1 MVYKLKTSSACED
14 VSSGLVP
21 GEEEHESTSV
31 GALPSDIICSSPY
44 SAPSVSSTRGS
55 VVETEDLDE
64 RVKRAIEEMVKG
76 AEEMV
81 KGTPYSDSLYAH
93 LERAKGECLRSKI
106 EADTVIIDRG
116 VAVSEGA
123 GHAKMV
129 LGLKVKYAKKGSL
142 PMGAS
147 FVMLKAEGDKG
158 SKGGDEKEHAPEEEA
173 KARDGKAEGGGKA
186 ESSKREGATA
196 EAAEEKCPGSV
207 SPVDPYGMFISYTMS
222 SGAPGL
228 ININHVVDAHNE
240 YVTRYGAK
248 EWRKE
253 WSALALIMDVPDY
266 DTIRTSMGP
275 RVIRIEDPE
284 EAKKAWK
291 TLARA
296 SRGKF

>member
-1 MVYKLKTSSACED
+1 MLDKLKTSSACED
-14 VSSGLVP
+14 TLPCLVS
-21 GEEEHESTSV
+21 GEEERESISV
-31 GALPSDIICSSPY
+31 GALPSDAMLSSSY
-44 SAPSVSSTRGS
+44 SAPMVSSACGS
-55 VVETEDLDE
+55 AVETEDLDE
-64 RVKRAIEEMVKG
+64 RIKRAIEEMVR
-76 AEEMV
+76 
-81 KGTPYSDSLYAH
+81 GTPYSDSLYAH

-147 FVMLKAEGDKG
+147 FVMLKAEGDKEDKR
-158 SKGGDEKEHAPEEEA
+158 SKGGGEKEHAPEEEA
-173 KARDGKAEGGGKA
+173 KAGDGKAEGGGRA
-186 ESSKREGATA
+186 ESGKREGAA
-196 EAAEEKCPGSV
+196 EGAEERCPGSV

-228 ININHVVDAHNE
+228 ININHVVDAYNE
-240 YVTRYGAK
+240 YVTRYGA
-248 EWRKE
+248 KE

-266 DTIRTSMGP
+266 DTIGTSMGP

-284 EAKKAWK
+284 EAKKAWE

>member
-1 MVYKLKTSSACED
+1 MLDKLKTSSACED
-14 VSSGLVP
+14 VPPCLVS
-21 GEEEHESTSV
+21 GEEEHESISV
-31 GALPSDIICSSPY
+31 GDLSSDAMWSSPY
-44 SAPSVSSTRGS
+44 SAPMVSSACGS
-55 VVETEDLDE
+55 AVETEDLDE
-64 RVKRAIEEMVKG
+64 RIKRAIEEMVR
-76 AEEMV
+76 
-81 KGTPYSDSLYAH
+81 GTPYSDSLYAH
-93 LERAKGECLRSKI
+93 LERAKRECLRSKI

-158 SKGGDEKEHAPEEEA
+158 SKGGGEKEHAPEEEA
-173 KARDGKAEGGGKA
+173 KAGDGKVEEGGRA
-186 ESSKREGATA
+186 ESGKREGATGAA
-196 EAAEEKCPGSV
+196 EAAEEKHPGSV

-222 SGAPGL
+222 SEAPDL
-228 ININHVVDAHNE
+228 ININHVVDAYNE

-248 EWRKE
+248 EW
-253 WSALALIMDVPDY
+253 SALALITDVPDY
-266 DTIRTSMGP
+266 ESMGP

-284 EAKKAWK
+284 EAKKAWE

>member
-1 MVYKLKTSSACED
+1 MLDKLKTSSACGD
-14 VSSGLVP
+14 ASKCLVS
-21 GEEEHESTSV
+21 GEEEHKSISG
-31 GALPSDIICSSPY
+31 GALPSDIIWSSPC

-64 RVKRAIEEMVKG
+64 KIKRAIEEMVR
-76 AEEMV
+76 
-81 KGTPYSDSLYAH
+81 GTPYSDSLYAH

-116 VAVSEGA
+116 IAVSEGA

-129 LGLKVKYAKKGSL
+129 LGLKVKYVKKGSL
-142 PMGAS
+142 PLGAS
-147 FVMLKAEGDKG
+147 FVMLKAEGDKEDKI
-158 SKGGDEKEHAPEEEA
+158 SKGCGEKEHAPEEDA
-173 KARDGKAEGGGKA
+173 KAGESKAERESRVEPEKKA
-186 ESSKREGATA
+186 EAV
-196 EAAEEKCPGSV
+196 EAAEEKCPGR
-207 SPVDPYGMFISYTMS
+207 VDPCGMFISYTMS
-222 SGAPGL
+222 GGAPGL
-228 ININHVVDAHNE
+228 ININHVVDAYNE

-266 DTIRTSMGP
+266 DTIGTSMGP
-275 RVIRIEDPE
+275 RVIRIKDPE

-296 SRGKF
+296 RRGKF

>member
-1 MVYKLKTSSACED
+1 MLDKLKVSSACED
-14 VSSGLVP
+14 VPPCLVS
-21 GEEEHESTSV
+21 GEEEHESISV
-31 GALPSDIICSSPY
+31 GALPSDAMWSSPY
-44 SAPSVSSTRGS
+44 SAPMVSSACGS
-55 VVETEDLDE
+55 AVETEDLDE
-64 RVKRAIEEMVKG
+64 KIKRAIEEMVR
-76 AEEMV
+76 
-81 KGTPYSDSLYAH
+81 GTPYSDSLYAH

-116 VAVSEGA
+116 VAISEGA

-147 FVMLKAEGDKG
+147 FVMLKAEGDKEDKR
-158 SKGGDEKEHAPEEEA
+158 SKGGGEKEHAPERKA
-173 KARDGKAEGGGKA
+173 KAGDGKAEGGGRA
-186 ESSKREGATA
+186 ESGKREGAT

-207 SPVDPYGMFISYTMS
+207 SLVDPYGMFISYTMS

-228 ININHVVDAHNE
+228 ININHVVDAYNE
-240 YVTRYGAK
+240 YVTRYGA
-248 EWRKE
+248 KE

-266 DTIRTSMGP
+266 DTIGTSMGP

-284 EAKKAWK
+284 EAKKAWE

>member
-1 MVYKLKTSSACED
+1 MLDKLKTSSACED
-14 VSSGLVP
+14 VPPCLVS
-21 GEEEHESTSV
+21 GEEEHESISA
-31 GALPSDIICSSPY
+31 GALPSDAMWSSPY
-44 SAPSVSSTRGS
+44 SAPMVSSACGS
-55 VVETEDLDE
+55 AVETEDLDE
-64 RVKRAIEEMVKG
+64 RIKRAIEEMVR
-76 AEEMV
+76 
-81 KGTPYSDSLYAH
+81 GTPYSDSLYAH

-147 FVMLKAEGDKG
+147 FVMLKAEGDKE
-158 SKGGDEKEHAPEEEA
+158 SKGSGEKEHAPEEKA
-173 KARDGKAEGGGKA
+173 KAGDGKAGEESRA
-186 ESSKREGATA
+186 ESGKREGATA

-228 ININHVVDAHNE
+228 ININHVVDAYNE
-240 YVTRYGAK
+240 YVTRYGT
-248 EWRKE
+248 KE

-266 DTIRTSMGP
+266 DTIGTSMGP

-284 EAKKAWK
+284 EAKKAWE

>member
-21 GEEEHESTSV
+21 GEEEHESVSV
-31 GALPSDIICSSPY
+31 GALPSGIMWSSPC

-55 VVETEDLDE
+55 AVETEDLDE
-64 RVKRAIEEMVKG
+64 RVKRAIEEMVR
-76 AEEMV
+76 
-81 KGTPYSDSLYAH
+81 GTPYSDSLYAH

-116 VAVSEGA
+116 IAVSEGA

-147 FVMLKAEGDKG
+147 FVMLKAEESKGDKK
-158 SKGGDEKEHAPEEEA
+158 SKGGGEKEHAPEEDA
-173 KARDGKAEGGGKA
+173 KAGDDKAEGWSRVEPEKKA
-186 ESSKREGATA
+186 EAV
-196 EAAEEKCPGSV
+196 EAADGRCPGSA
-207 SPVDPYGMFISYTMS
+207 DPYGMFISYTMS
-222 SGAPGL
+222 GGAPGL
-228 ININHVVDAHNE
+228 ININHVVDAYNE
-240 YVTRYGAK
+240 YVTRYGA
-248 EWRKE
+248 KE

-266 DTIRTSMGP
+266 DTIGTSMGP
-275 RVIRIEDPE
+275 RVIRIEDPG
-284 EAKKAWK
+284 EAKKAWES
-291 TLARA
+291 LARA

>member
-1 MVYKLKTSSACED
+1 MLDKLKTSSACED
-14 VSSGLVP
+14 TPPCLVS
-21 GEEEHESTSV
+21 GEEEHESISV
-31 GALPSDIICSSPY
+31 GALPSDAMWSSPY
-44 SAPSVSSTRGS
+44 SAPMVSSACGS
-55 VVETEDLDE
+55 AVETEDLDE
-64 RVKRAIEEMVKG
+64 RIKRAIEEMVR
-76 AEEMV
+76 
-81 KGTPYSDSLYAH
+81 GTPYSDSLYAH

-116 VAVSEGA
+116 VAISEGA

-158 SKGGDEKEHAPEEEA
+158 SKGGGEKEHAPEEEA
-173 KARDGKAEGGGKA
+173 KAGESKVGEESRA
-186 ESSKREGATA
+186 ESEKREGAA
-196 EAAEEKCPGSV
+196 EAAEEKRPGSV

-228 ININHVVDAHNE
+228 ININHVVDAYNE
-240 YVTRYGAK
+240 YVTRYGA
-248 EWRKE
+248 KE

-266 DTIRTSMGP
+266 ESMGP

-284 EAKKAWK
+284 EAKKAWE

>member
-1 MVYKLKTSSACED
+1 MLDKLKTSSACED
-14 VSSGLVP
+14 TPPCLVS
-21 GEEEHESTSV
+21 GEEEHESISV
-31 GALPSDIICSSPY
+31 GALPSDAMWSSPY
-44 SAPSVSSTRGS
+44 SAPMVSSACGS
-55 VVETEDLDE
+55 VVETEDLDDKI
-64 RVKRAIEEMVKG
+64 KRAIEEMVR
-76 AEEMV
+76 
-81 KGTPYSDSLYAH
+81 GTPYSDSLYAH

-158 SKGGDEKEHAPEEEA
+158 SKGGGEKEHAPEGEA
-173 KARDGKAEGGGKA
+173 KAGDGKAEGESRA
-186 ESSKREGATA
+186 ESKKREGAARAA

-222 SGAPGL
+222 GGASGL
-228 ININHVVDAHNE
+228 ININHVVDAYNE
-240 YVTRYGAK
+240 YVTRYGA
-248 EWRKE
+248 KE

-266 DTIRTSMGP
+266 DTIGTSMGP

-284 EAKKAWK
+284 EAKKAWE

>member
-1 MVYKLKTSSACED
+1 MLDKLKTSSACGD
-14 VSSGLVP
+14 ASPCLVS
-21 GEEEHESTSV
+21 GEEEHESVSV
-31 GALPSDIICSSPY
+31 GALPSDLMWSSPY
-44 SAPSVSSTRGS
+44 SAPSVSSTCGS

-76 AEEMV
+76 A
-81 KGTPYSDSLYAH
+81 PYSDSLYAH

-116 VAVSEGA
+116 IAVSEGA

-147 FVMLKAEGDKG
+147 FVMLKAEEDKG
-158 SKGGDEKEHAPEEEA
+158 GKGGGEKEHAPEEES
-173 KARDGKAEGGGKA
+173 KARGGKVEGERGESMVEPEKKAEA
-186 ESSKREGATA
+186 A
-196 EAAEEKCPGSV
+196 EAAEEKCPGS
-207 SPVDPYGMFISYTMS
+207 VDPYGMFISYTMS
-222 SGAPGL
+222 GGAPGL
-228 ININHVVDAHNE
+228 VNINHVVDAYNE

-248 EWRKE
+248 T

-266 DTIRTSMGP
+266 DTIGTSMGP
-275 RVIRIEDPE
+275 RVIRIEDPK
-284 EAKKAWK
+284 EAKKAWE

-296 SRGKF
+296 SRSKF

>member
-1 MVYKLKTSSACED
+1 MLDKLKEGLSYNLYED
-14 VSSGLVP
+14 VSPRLVS
-21 GEEEHESTSV
+21 GEEEHESVSV
-31 GALPSDIICSSPY
+31 GALPSDIMWSSPY

-64 RVKRAIEEMVKG
+64 RVKRAIEEMVR
-76 AEEMV
+76 
-81 KGTPYSDSLYAH
+81 GTPYSDSLYAH

-116 VAVSEGA
+116 IAVSEGA
-123 GHAKMV
+123 SHTKMV

-147 FVMLKAEGDKG
+147 FVMLKAEESKEDKE
-158 SKGGDEKEHAPEEEA
+158 SKGGGEKEHASEEES
-173 KARDGKAEGGGKA
+173 KARGGKVEGERSV
-186 ESSKREGATA
+186 ESEKREGAR
-196 EAAEEKCPGSV
+196 EAAEEGCSGS
-207 SPVDPYGMFISYTMS
+207 VDPYGMFISYTMS
-222 SGAPGL
+222 GGAPGL
-228 ININHVVDAHNE
+228 ININHVVDAYNE
-240 YVTRYGAK
+240 YVTRYGA
-248 EWRKE
+248 KE

-266 DTIRTSMGP
+266 DTIGTSMGP

-284 EAKKAWK
+284 EAKKAWE

>member
-1 MVYKLKTSSACED
+1 MLDKLKVSSACED
-14 VSSGLVP
+14 TPPCLVS
-21 GEEEHESTSV
+21 GEEEHESISV
-31 GALPSDIICSSPY
+31 GALPSDAMWSSPY
-44 SAPSVSSTRGS
+44 SAPMVSSACGS
-55 VVETEDLDE
+55 AVETEDLDE
-64 RVKRAIEEMVKG
+64 KIKRAIEEMVR
-76 AEEMV
+76 
-81 KGTPYSDSLYAH
+81 GTPYSDSLYAH
-93 LERAKGECLRSKI
+93 LECAKGECLRSKI

-147 FVMLKAEGDKG
+147 FVMLKAEGDKE
-158 SKGGDEKEHAPEEEA
+158 SKGSGEKEHAPEEEA
-173 KARDGKAEGGGKA
+173 KAGDGKAEGGGKA
-186 ESSKREGATA
+186 ESGKREGAA
-196 EAAEEKCPGSV
+196 EAAGAAEEKRPGSV

-222 SGAPGL
+222 GGAPGL
-228 ININHVVDAHNE
+228 ININHVVDAYNE
-240 YVTRYGAK
+240 YVTRYGA
-248 EWRKE
+248 KE

-266 DTIRTSMGP
+266 ESMGP

-284 EAKKAWK
+284 EAKKAWE

>member
-1 MVYKLKTSSACED
+1 MLDKLKVSSACED
-14 VSSGLVP
+14 TPPCLVS
-21 GEEEHESTSV
+21 GEEERESISV
-31 GALPSDIICSSPY
+31 GALPSDAMWSSPY
-44 SAPSVSSTRGS
+44 SAPMVSSACGS

-64 RVKRAIEEMVKG
+64 KIKRAIEEMVR
-76 AEEMV
+76 
-81 KGTPYSDSLYAH
+81 GTPYSDSLYAH

-158 SKGGDEKEHAPEEEA
+158 SKGGGEKEHAPEEEA
-173 KARDGKAEGGGKA
+173 KAGDGKAEGGGKA
-186 ESSKREGATA
+186 ESGKREGAA
-196 EAAEEKCPGSV
+196 GAAEEKCPGSV

-222 SGAPGL
+222 GGAPGL
-228 ININHVVDAHNE
+228 ININHVVDAYNE
-240 YVTRYGAK
+240 YVTRYGA
-248 EWRKE
+248 KE

-266 DTIRTSMGP
+266 ESMGP

-284 EAKKAWK
+284 EAKKAWE

>member
-158 SKGGDEKEHAPEEEA
+158 SKGGGEKEHAPEEEA
-173 KARDGKAEGGGKA
+173 KAGDGKAGEESKA
-186 ESSKREGATA
+186 ESEKREGAA
-196 EAAEEKCPGSV
+196 EATEEKCPGSV

-222 SGAPGL
+222 GGVPGL
-228 ININHVVDAHNE
+228 ININHVVDAYNE
-240 YVTRYGAK
+240 YVTRYGA
-248 EWRKE
+248 KE

>member
-1 MVYKLKTSSACED
+1 MLDKLKTSSACED
-14 VSSGLVP
+14 TPPCLVS
-21 GEEEHESTSV
+21 GEEEHESISV
-31 GALPSDIICSSPY
+31 GDLSSDAMWSSPY
-44 SAPSVSSTRGS
+44 SAPMVSSACES

-64 RVKRAIEEMVKG
+64 RIKRAIEEMVRG
-76 AEEMV
+76 TEEMV
-81 KGTPYSDSLYAH
+81 RGTPYSDSLYAH

-116 VAVSEGA
+116 VAVSEGV

-158 SKGGDEKEHAPEEEA
+158 SKGGGEKEHAPEEEA
-173 KARDGKAEGGGKA
+173 KAGDGKAEGESRA
-186 ESSKREGATA
+186 ESGKREGTR

-228 ININHVVDAHNE
+228 ININHVVDAYNE
-240 YVTRYGAK
+240 YVTRYGA
-248 EWRKE
+248 KE

-266 DTIRTSMGP
+266 DTIGTSMGP

-284 EAKKAWK
+284 EAKKAWE

>member
-1 MVYKLKTSSACED
+1 MLDKLKTSSACEAVSPCL
-14 VSSGLVP
+14 VSS
-21 GEEEHESTSV
+21 EEEHESVSV
-31 GALPSDIICSSPY
+31 GALPSDIIWSSPC

-76 AEEMV
+76 A
-81 KGTPYSDSLYAH
+81 PYSDSLYAH

-116 VAVSEGA
+116 IAVSEGA

-147 FVMLKAEGDKG
+147 FVMLKAEEDKEDKR
-158 SKGGDEKEHAPEEEA
+158 SKGVGEKEPAPEEEA
-173 KARDGKAEGGGKA
+173 KAGDDKAEEWSRVEPEKKA
-186 ESSKREGATA
+186 EAV
-196 EAAEEKCPGSV
+196 EAAEEKRPGS
-207 SPVDPYGMFISYTMS
+207 VDPYGMFISYTMS
-222 SGAPGL
+222 GGAPGL
-228 ININHVVDAHNE
+228 ININHVVDAYNE
-240 YVTRYGAK
+240 YVTRYGA
-248 EWRKE
+248 KE

-266 DTIRTSMGP
+266 DTIGTSMGP

-284 EAKKAWK
+284 EAKKAWE

>member
-1 MVYKLKTSSACED
+1 MLDKLKTSSACED

-21 GEEEHESTSV
+21 GEEEHESVSV
-31 GALPSDIICSSPY
+31 GALPSDIICSSPC

-76 AEEMV
+76 TEEMV
-81 KGTPYSDSLYAH
+81 RGTPYSDSLYAH

-116 VAVSEGA
+116 IAVSEGA

-147 FVMLKAEGDKG
+147 FVMLKAEGDKEDKK
-158 SKGGDEKEHAPEEEA
+158 SKGVSEKEHAPEEDV
-173 KARDGKAEGGGKA
+173 KAGDGKAEGWSRVEPEK
-186 ESSKREGATA
+186 KA
-196 EAAEEKCPGSV
+196 EAAEAADGRCPGS
-207 SPVDPYGMFISYTMS
+207 VDPYGMFISYTMS
-222 SGAPGL
+222 GGAPGL
-228 ININHVVDAHNE
+228 ININHVVDAYNE
-240 YVTRYGAK
+240 YTTRYGAK

-266 DTIRTSMGP
+266 DTIGTSMGP
-275 RVIRIEDPE
+275 RVIRIKDPE
-284 EAKKAWK
+284 EAKKAWES
-291 TLARA
+291 LAHA

>member
-1 MVYKLKTSSACED
+1 MLDKLKTSSACED
-14 VSSGLVP
+14 AAPRLVS
-21 GEEEHESTSV
+21 GEEEHESISV
-31 GALPSDIICSSPY
+31 GALPSDAMWSSPY
-44 SAPSVSSTRGS
+44 SAPMVSSACGG

-64 RVKRAIEEMVKG
+64 RIKRAIEEMVR
-76 AEEMV
+76 
-81 KGTPYSDSLYAH
+81 GTPYSDSLYAH

-147 FVMLKAEGDKG
+147 FVMLKAEGDKEI
-158 SKGGDEKEHAPEEEA
+158 KGGGEKEHAPEEEA
-173 KARDGKAEGGGKA
+173 KAGDGKAEGESWA
-186 ESSKREGATA
+186 ESKKREDATKGA

-222 SGAPGL
+222 GGVPCL
-228 ININHVVDAHNE
+228 ININHVVDAYNE

-248 EWRKE
+248 EW
-253 WSALALIMDVPDY
+253 SALELIIDVPDY
-266 DTIRTSMGP
+266 DTIGTSMGP

-284 EAKKAWK
+284 EAKKAWE

>member
-1 MVYKLKTSSACED
+1 MLDKLKTGSACED
-14 VSSGLVP
+14 TPPCLVS
-21 GEEEHESTSV
+21 GEEEHESISV
-31 GALPSDIICSSPY
+31 GALPSDAMWSSPY
-44 SAPSVSSTRGS
+44 SAPMVSSACGS
-55 VVETEDLDE
+55 AVETEDLDE
-64 RVKRAIEEMVKG
+64 KIKRAIEEMVR
-76 AEEMV
+76 
-81 KGTPYSDSLYAH
+81 GTPYSDSLYAH

-116 VAVSEGA
+116 VAISEGA

-147 FVMLKAEGDKG
+147 FVMLKAEGDKEG
-158 SKGGDEKEHAPEEEA
+158 KGGGEKEHAPEEEA
-173 KARDGKAEGGGKA
+173 KVGDGKAEGGGKA
-186 ESSKREGATA
+186 ESGKREGAT
-196 EAAEEKCPGSV
+196 ETAEEKCPGSV
-207 SPVDPYGMFISYTMS
+207 SLVDPYGMFISYTMS

-228 ININHVVDAHNE
+228 ININHVVDAYNE
-240 YVTRYGAK
+240 YVTRYGA
-248 EWRKE
+248 KE

-266 DTIRTSMGP
+266 DTIGTSMGP

-284 EAKKAWK
+284 EAKKAWE

>member
-1 MVYKLKTSSACED
+1 MLDKLKTSSACED
-14 VSSGLVP
+14 TPPCLVS
-21 GEEEHESTSV
+21 GEEEHEPISV
-31 GALPSDIICSSPY
+31 GALPSDAMWSSPY
-44 SAPSVSSTRGS
+44 SAPMVSSACGS
-55 VVETEDLDE
+55 AVETEDLDE
-64 RVKRAIEEMVKG
+64 RIKRAIEEMVR
-76 AEEMV
+76 
-81 KGTPYSDSLYAH
+81 GTPYSDSLYAH

-116 VAVSEGA
+116 VAISEGA

-158 SKGGDEKEHAPEEEA
+158 SKGDGEKEHAPEEEA
-173 KARDGKAEGGGKA
+173 KARDGKAEEGGRA
-186 ESSKREGATA
+186 ESGKREGATA

-222 SGAPGL
+222 GGAPGL
-228 ININHVVDAHNE
+228 ININHVVDAYNE
-240 YVTRYGAK
+240 YVTRYGA
-248 EWRKE
+248 KE

-266 DTIRTSMGP
+266 GTIGTSMGP

-284 EAKKAWK
+284 EAKKAWE
-291 TLARA
+291 TLVRA

>member
-1 MVYKLKTSSACED
+1 MLDKLKTSSACED
-14 VSSGLVP
+14 VPPRLVS
-21 GEEEHESTSV
+21 GEEEHESVSV
-31 GALPSDIICSSPY
+31 GDLSSDAMWSSPY
-44 SAPSVSSTRGS
+44 SAPMVSSACGS
-55 VVETEDLDE
+55 AVETEDLDE
-64 RVKRAIEEMVKG
+64 KIKRAIEEMVR
-76 AEEMV
+76 
-81 KGTPYSDSLYAH
+81 GTPYSNSLYAH

-123 GHAKMV
+123 SHAKMV

-147 FVMLKAEGDKG
+147 FVMLKAEEDKG
-158 SKGGDEKEHAPEEEA
+158 SKGGGEKEHAPEEEA
-173 KARDGKAEGGGKA
+173 KAGDGKAEERSRA
-186 ESSKREGATA
+186 ESGKREGATA

-248 EWRKE
+248 EW
-253 WSALALIMDVPDY
+253 SALALIMDVPDY

-284 EAKKAWK
+284 EAKKAWE

>member
-14 VSSGLVP
+14 VSPRLVS
-21 GEEEHESTSV
+21 GEEEHESVSV
-31 GALPSDIICSSPY
+31 GALPSDIMWSSPY

-64 RVKRAIEEMVKG
+64 RVKRAIEEMVR
-76 AEEMV
+76 
-81 KGTPYSDSLYAH
+81 GTPYSDSLYTH

-116 VAVSEGA
+116 IAVSEGA

-147 FVMLKAEGDKG
+147 FVMLKAEESKEDKM
-158 SKGGDEKEHAPEEEA
+158 SKGVGEKEHAPEEGV
-173 KARDGKAEGGGKA
+173 KAGETGESKAERESRVEPEKKA
-186 ESSKREGATA
+186 EAV
-196 EAAEEKCPGSV
+196 EAAEEGCPGR
-207 SPVDPYGMFISYTMS
+207 VDPCGMFISYTMS
-222 SGAPGL
+222 GGAPGL
-228 ININHVVDAHNE
+228 ININHVVDAYNE
-240 YVTRYGAK
+240 YVTRYGA
-248 EWRKE
+248 KE

-266 DTIRTSMGP
+266 DTIGTSMGP
-275 RVIRIEDPE
+275 RVIRIEDPG
-284 EAKKAWK
+284 EAKKAWE
-291 TLARA
+291 TLAHA

>member
-1 MVYKLKTSSACED
+1 MLDKLKTSSACGD
-14 VSSGLVP
+14 ASKCLVS
-21 GEEEHESTSV
+21 GEEEHKSIS
-31 GALPSDIICSSPY
+31 GRALPSDIIWSSPC

-64 RVKRAIEEMVKG
+64 KIKRAIEEMVR
-76 AEEMV
+76 
-81 KGTPYSDSLYAH
+81 GTPYSDSLYAH

-116 VAVSEGA
+116 IAVSEGA

-142 PMGAS
+142 PLGAS
-147 FVMLKAEGDKG
+147 FVMLKAEGDKEDKR
-158 SKGGDEKEHAPEEEA
+158 SKGVGEKEHAPEEDA
-173 KARDGKAEGGGKA
+173 KAGESKAERESRVEPEKKA
-186 ESSKREGATA
+186 EAV
-196 EAAEEKCPGSV
+196 EAAEEKCPGR
-207 SPVDPYGMFISYTMS
+207 VDPCGMFISYTMS
-222 SGAPGL
+222 GGAPGL
-228 ININHVVDAHNE
+228 ININHVVDAYNE

-266 DTIRTSMGP
+266 DTIGTSMGP
-275 RVIRIEDPE
+275 RVIRIKDPE

-296 SRGKF
+296 RRGKF

>member
-1 MVYKLKTSSACED
+1 MLDKLKAISACED
-14 VSSGLVP
+14 VSPRLVS
-21 GEEEHESTSV
+21 GEEEHESISV
-31 GALPSDIICSSPY
+31 GALPSDAMWSSPY
-44 SAPSVSSTRGS
+44 SAPMVSSACGS

-64 RVKRAIEEMVKG
+64 RIKRAI
-76 AEEMV
+76 EEMV

-116 VAVSEGA
+116 IAVSEGA

-147 FVMLKAEGDKG
+147 FVMLKAEEKKEDKDV
-158 SKGGDEKEHAPEEEA
+158 KGCGEKEPAPEEKA
-173 KARDGKAEGGGKA
+173 KAGESKAEGWSRVEPEKKA
-186 ESSKREGATA
+186 EVT

-207 SPVDPYGMFISYTMS
+207 GSVDPYDMFISYTMS
-222 SGAPGL
+222 GGAPGL
-228 ININHVVDAHNE
+228 VNINHVVDAYNE
-240 YVTRYGAK
+240 YVTRYGA
-248 EWRKE
+248 KE

-266 DTIRTSMGP
+266 DTIGTSMGP

-284 EAKKAWK
+284 EAKKAWE
-291 TLARA
+291 TLAHA
-296 SRGKF
+296 SRSKF

>member
-1 MVYKLKTSSACED
+1 MLDKLKTSSACED
-14 VSSGLVP
+14 VPPCLVS
-21 GEEEHESTSV
+21 GEEEHESISV
-31 GALPSDIICSSPY
+31 EDLPSDAMWSSPY
-44 SAPSVSSTRGS
+44 SAPMVSSACRS

-64 RVKRAIEEMVKG
+64 KIKRAIEEMVR
-76 AEEMV
+76 
-81 KGTPYSDSLYAH
+81 GTPYSDSLYAH

-158 SKGGDEKEHAPEEEA
+158 SKGGGEKEHAPDEDA
-173 KARDGKAEGGGKA
+173 KAGDDKAEGWSRVEPEKKA
-186 ESSKREGATA
+186 EAVEAA

-222 SGAPGL
+222 GGAPGL
-228 ININHVVDAHNE
+228 ININHVVDAYNE
-240 YVTRYGAK
+240 YVTRYGT
-248 EWRKE
+248 KE

-266 DTIRTSMGP
+266 DTIGTSMGP

-284 EAKKAWK
+284 EAKKAWE
-291 TLARA
+291 TLVRA